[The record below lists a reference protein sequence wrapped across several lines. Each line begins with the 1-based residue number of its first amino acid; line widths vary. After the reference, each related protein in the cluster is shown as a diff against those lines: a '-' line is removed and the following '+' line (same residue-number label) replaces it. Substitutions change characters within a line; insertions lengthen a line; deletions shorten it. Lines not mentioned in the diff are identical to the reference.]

1 VKEVE
6 EPCALEEITRQRN
19 VVVMEPDKKPIQ
31 LPHCFGEIKAVCVIL
46 AQLTT
51 EEIVPRALIEFAADT
66 PFVVDPEAKV
76 RISACKMVEQFLC
89 LLS

>member
-1 VKEVE
+1 MKK
-6 EPCALEEITRQRN
+6 PSALEKVTRQRN
-19 VVVMEPDKKPIQ
+19 VVVMGPDKKPIQ

-46 AQLTT
+46 VQLTK
-51 EEIVPRALIEFAADT
+51 EEIVPRALVEFAADT

-76 RISACKMVEQFLC
+76 WISACKMVEQFLC